1 MPVDEMRIL
10 NFSVNKA
17 NGMVVV
23 KRELETLSVAELS
36 DNVGIR
42 MGIRKPGWNLVVVK
56 ISAIFARVSKLEISF
71 CRLSCI
77 GISKT
82 EKSALQRGMLNHLQ
96 TPDGK

>member
-23 KRELETLSVAELS
+23 KRELETLSAAELS

-56 ISAIFARVSKLEISF
+56 MSAICAEFLNSKYPSA
-71 CRLSCI
+71 SCHASEYLKLKNLHCKE
-77 GISKT
+77 GC
-82 EKSALQRGMLNHLQ
+82 
-96 TPDGK
+96 